1 MNASRVEYQPP
12 QDLLFPD
19 APDSL
24 NASHKAED
32 GLGIIASLDKKPR
45 LQIDFYRTRAIITR
59 GLYTFYP
66 IFEDQ
71 NHFLRSFFAKF

>member
-1 MNASRVEYQPP
+1 MKACSFIATVSGQCPICLRNDSNSVWCIENGHSKLETLRKNQKMNASRAEYQPP

-32 GLGIIASLDKKPR
+32 GLGTI
-45 LQIDFYRTRAIITR
+45 
-59 GLYTFYP
+59 
-66 IFEDQ
+66 
-71 NHFLRSFFAKF
+71 

>member
-1 MNASRVEYQPP
+1 MWCIENGHSELETLRKIQKMNASRAEYQPP

-32 GLGIIASLDKKPR
+32 GLGSI
-45 LQIDFYRTRAIITR
+45 
-59 GLYTFYP
+59 
-66 IFEDQ
+66 
-71 NHFLRSFFAKF
+71 